1 MCCCVKCP
9 QCYQSSPSLVS
20 PQTPIPSNESALD
33 KLQPARGPGQVL
45 GYIDRADPRLT
56 ISPSQH
62 PRPFPT
68 ASASRYLN
76 TKHNNSPGPGPAL
89 KDNVNFLFLSI
100 SSVNFSNV
108 SKNIFSFFIA
118 EVKIFLYVVRWRTQR
133 KCEIEIIIQ
142 I

>member
-1 MCCCVKCP
+1 MCFCVNL
-9 QCYQSSPSLVS
+9 QCSVHNVTIVTIS
-20 PQTPIPSNESALD
+20 PQTPIPSNERALD

-45 GYIDRADPRLT
+45 GYIDGADPRLT

-76 TKHNNSPGPGPAL
+76 TEHNNSPGPAL